1 MPRNNRRRNM
11 GMGMGGEPVGG
22 PETPEP
28 QVPPTDITEP
38 VVIEELALCETSLA
52 FQSVIRNNLGG
63 AGPDAGEEGILFG
76 AVAPGT
82 DLLVSATSSY
92 TPNMLNPSGGV
103 LRNGVHRKFGVI
115 NLASGSSVDLTFTL
129 KDSATGA
136 DKVNPNF
143 VVTFFDGD
151 HGMSHESRE
160 SMGITGFNNYIVDD
174 DSDLEVSSATI
185 DDVSLAAGLGVATF
199 TSTLRGAKED
209 NPQSPLALS
218 NLQKRRSVT
227 VYFEDTASFQ
237 VTLTESGYVN
247 PQGRNIFFAGA
258 SNLIC
263 SDEARCT
270 SYQCPDGFRLRQD
283 AEFTVCATKPCT
295 TNDSDTCCTLE

>member
-1 MPRNNRRRNM
+1 MKFSLCYTLSLIFCSPSGAQSDVFEVNTDDALSLLQLSAARHEQRPNMGMSMGMSMGMGMSGSMGMGMAKCQSGLRSGRFCCGGQCGQCGGRGCQNRPGGRDSCCTTRIRSSGRRCSGNMQNCLMPRNNRRRNM

-38 VVIEELALCETSLA
+38 IVIEELALCETSLA

-115 NLASGSSVDLTFTL
+115 NLA
-129 KDSATGA
+129 
-136 DKVNPNF
+136 P
-143 VVTFFDGD
+143 
-151 HGMSHESRE
+151 
-160 SMGITGFNNYIVDD
+160 
-174 DSDLEVSSATI
+174 
-185 DDVSLAAGLGVATF
+185 
-199 TSTLRGAKED
+199 
-209 NPQSPLALS
+209 
-218 NLQKRRSVT
+218 
-227 VYFEDTASFQ
+227 
-237 VTLTESGYVN
+237 
-247 PQGRNIFFAGA
+247 
-258 SNLIC
+258 
-263 SDEARCT
+263 
-270 SYQCPDGFRLRQD
+270 
-283 AEFTVCATKPCT
+283 
-295 TNDSDTCCTLE
+295 